1 MTDLIHKLVHLD
13 DHEALS
19 SEYTNLTSIA
29 KSVILKR
36 LNKFEVVHENTDF
49 YDNDNTSE
57 NNNNTVTDKNEHR
70 RTLYN
75 EAQKHPKRHLDRAHS
90 RRLNAENLKSVV
102 KNIQNHESM
111 DNLSVKYELVLLGL
125 KSKIEHYKQLA
136 VELINKTSK
145 VDYLKNLYR
154 ELAFIDYNLAVK
166 VYSKHLVKYVSSTK
180 QLIENI
186 LRSAK
191 NTKDNSNE

>member
-13 DHEALS
+13 DHETLS
-19 SEYTNLTSIA
+19 SEYSNLTSIA
-29 KSVILKR
+29 KSAILKR
-36 LNKFEVVHENTDF
+36 LNKFEVVHENNES
-49 YDNDNTSE
+49 YDNNFDNSNE
-57 NNNNTVTDKNEHR
+57 NNSINTDKNEHR

-125 KSKIEHYKQLA
+125 KAKIEHYKQLA
-136 VELINKTSK
+136 VELINKISK
-145 VDYLKNLYR
+145 VDYLKNLYN
-154 ELAFIDYNLAVK
+154 ELALNDYNLAVK
-166 VYSKHLVKYVSSTK
+166 VYSKQVGKYVSTTK
-180 QLIENI
+180 QLLENI
-186 LRSAK
+186 LRSVK
-191 NTKDNSNE
+191 NNNNKE